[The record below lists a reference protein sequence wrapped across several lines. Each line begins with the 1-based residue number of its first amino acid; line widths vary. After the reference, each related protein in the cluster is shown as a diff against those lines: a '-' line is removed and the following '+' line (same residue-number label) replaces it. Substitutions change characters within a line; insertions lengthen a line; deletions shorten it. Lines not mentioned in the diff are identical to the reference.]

1 MNRLI
6 TIILDNYYT
15 KKFIASIQE
24 DITRTHDVLFRAVS
38 NHGDI
43 DIYLKPYRSSDF
55 TFICGFSKVNAL
67 ECLLRDRTKFLKF
80 IEKTI
85 NDNYDNG
92 TWR

>member
-1 MNRLI
+1 MNRLL

-15 KKFIASIQE
+15 KKFIASLQE
-24 DITRTHDVLFRAVS
+24 DITRTHDVLFKAME

-43 DIYLKPYRSSDF
+43 DIYLKPYRSSDY
-55 TFICGFSKVNAL
+55 TFICGFRKSNAL
-67 ECLLRDRTKFLKF
+67 ECLMRERTKFLKF

-85 NDNYDNG
+85 NEFNENG

>member
-1 MNRLI
+1 MSRLI
-6 TIILDNYYT
+6 TRILDNYYT
-15 KKFIASIQE
+15 QKFIASIQE
-24 DITRTHDVLFRAVS
+24 DITRNHDVLFRAVL

-85 NDNYDNG
+85 NDNYENG